1 MDNGDMSK
9 EFQNFEFEI
18 KSGKIKDILYKQDT
32 EMESLI
38 RLDFL
43 KEKYG
48 EDRIESIMKEDN
60 IEISNLSD
68 QEEFV
73 KICKIAES
81 NI

>member
-1 MDNGDMSK
+1 MSK

-18 KSGKIKDILYKQDT
+18 KSGQIKDILYKPDS
-32 EMESLI
+32 EMEGLI

-48 EDRIESIMKEDN
+48 EILIGQILSENN
-60 IEISNLSD
+60 ILISDVSNQDTFL
-68 QEEFV
+68 

-81 NI
+81 

>member
-18 KSGKIKDILYKQDT
+18 KSGQIKDILYKPDS
-32 EMESLI
+32 EMEGLI

-48 EDRIESIMKEDN
+48 EILIGQILSENN
-60 IEISNLSD
+60 ILISDVSNQDTFL
-68 QEEFV
+68 

-81 NI
+81 

>member
-18 KSGKIKDILYKQDT
+18 KSGQIKDILYKPDS
-32 EMESLI
+32 EMEGLI

-48 EDRIESIMKEDN
+48 EILIDQI
-60 IEISNLSD
+60 LSD
-68 QEEFV
+68 NSISISDVSNQDIFLE
-73 KICKIAES
+73 ICKIAES
-81 NI
+81 